1 MKHNQNTLGSASDAD
16 DIAVGER
23 GCEGCMALER
33 QYYFLAPFGGV
44 CRIALDY
51 TAADRVLRLMA
62 SARWWLARGN
72 GGNARFAA
80 TSARRLRREQF
91 PAPQRREQPLEGR
104 AA

>member
-1 MKHNQNTLGSASDAD
+1 MQHNENTLGWAPAAD
-16 DIAVGER
+16 SSTVGER
-23 GCEGCMALER
+23 SGSGCMALER
-33 QYYFLAPFGGV
+33 PYYFLAPFAGV

-80 TSARRLRREQF
+80 ASARRLRREQF
-91 PAPQRREQPLEGR
+91 SAQRRIEGR